1 MSEQNK
7 TIASRF
13 LDALWN
19 KLDFAVVDELISSD
33 YDGHSSAD
41 VHGPVGA
48 KAIAFILRTAFPDFQ
63 FAIEDQIAEGDRV
76 VTRWAG
82 GGTHS
87 GEFLGA
93 PATGRYV
100 TLTGITIFRIVDGK
114 LRDGWTNE
122 DLLGFMTQL
131 GAIPQP
137 GING

>member
-7 TIASRF
+7 AIASRL

-19 KLDFAVVDELISSD
+19 KQDFTVVDELVPED
-33 YDGHSSAD
+33 YDGHSSTEI
-41 VHGPVGA
+41 HGPEGA
-48 KAIAFILRTAFPDFQ
+48 KAFASMLRMAFPDFQ

-76 VTRWAG
+76 VTRWSG

-93 PATGRYV
+93 PATGNYI
-100 TLTGITIFRIVDGK
+100 TLTGLTIFRIVDGK

-131 GAIPQP
+131 GAVPEIPR
-137 GING
+137 